1 MGQLIDC
8 ETALDPKRNRY
19 ATWKKA
25 KDRLTD
31 EVWPILT
38 PSFHLSP
45 ETKVFTIG
53 SCFARNIEEHLH
65 RLGFRIPMLDFKIP
79 REEWGS
85 RPSGILN
92 KYTPPSIFQEIEWAK
107 KIYLRNDALRES
119 DSEAFL
125 FECSDGLCIDSN
137 LSGFVPVSRARFFAR
152 RREIYEIFKELF
164 SSDCV
169 VMTLGLIEAWFDREN
184 GIYIQEAPIG
194 REFAKKRARF
204 AFECLTHEQ
213 CRSYV
218 QKSVDAIREVNKEA
232 KFLITTSP
240 VPLIRTFTD
249 RDVVVANMQ
258 SKSVLRAVAGDIAEA
273 NADVDYFPSYESVN
287 ITKSWNIWSDDLMH
301 VSDLFVA
308 KIVSRMTDTYC
319 SSIDVG
325 RKQFLQSYMA
335 LKDQELDSAVELGR
349 QAVESAPDNADS
361 HKLLA
366 NLFMQKGDV
375 REAEI
380 EFEKATELDPTDAAV
395 YFQLSQALDSQGRS
409 MEAISAACR
418 CTELAPDNEKYRRH
432 LAQLWFKKRNLP
444 KAMTQMALLAGYRR
458 LRRTKNHSLK
468 RVLRFILPQLRQP
481 ERVS

>member
-8 ETALDPKRNRY
+8 ETALDPKRNKY

-25 KDRLTD
+25 KDRLID

-38 PSFHLSP
+38 PSFQLHP
-45 ETKVFTIG
+45 GTKVFTIG

-65 RLGFRIPMLDFKIP
+65 RLGFEIPMLDFRVP
-79 REEWGS
+79 QEEWGS
-85 RPSGILN
+85 RPSGLLN
-92 KYTPPSIFQEIEWAK
+92 KYTPPSIFQEVEWAK
-107 KIYLRNDALRES
+107 KIYLRGGAITES
-119 DSEAFL
+119 DSAPFL
-125 FECSDGLCIDSN
+125 YECKDGLCIDCN
-137 LSGFVPVSRARFFAR
+137 LSGFVPVSRSRFFAR

-164 SSDCV
+164 NSGCV
-169 VMTLGLIEAWFDREN
+169 VVTLGLIEAWFDREK

-194 REFAKKRARF
+194 REFAKTRGRF

-213 CRSYV
+213 CRSYM
-218 QKSVDAIREVNKEA
+218 QKSVDAIRAVNKEA

-249 RDVVVANMQ
+249 RDVIVANMQ

-273 NADVDYFPSYESVN
+273 NADMDYFPSYESVN

-308 KIVSRMTDTYC
+308 KVVSRMTDAYC
-319 SSIDVG
+319 SIDVG
-325 RKQFLQSYMA
+325 RRQFLQSYMA

-349 QAVESAPDNADS
+349 QAVESAPENADS

-366 NLFMQKGDV
+366 YLFMQKGDM

-380 EFEKATELDPTDAAV
+380 EFEKAIELDPTDSAV

-409 MEAISAACR
+409 MEAILSARR
-418 CTELAPDNEKYRRH
+418 CIELAPDNEKYRRH
-432 LAQLWFKKRNLP
+432 LAQLWFKKKNLL
-444 KAMTQMALLAGYRR
+444 KAIIEMALLSAYRC
-458 LRRTKNHSLK
+458 LRRTKSHSLK
-468 RVLRFILPQLRQP
+468 RFLRFVLPQLRQP